1 MKRKICITN
10 LLLLLICFF
19 LDMTGLSIQGNV
31 LVSRALKEDG
41 LFFGIYAI
49 LFISFILKSKIAH
62 YFLTVWLFLWFVT
75 QFFSHWYYTLTN
87 SSAQK
92 IAYFYDTIKLIDS
105 SSIYIPDLYQ
115 IILHL
120 FILSSFICMIVLSRG
135 LNKSST

>member
-1 MKRKICITN
+1 MWIDLTKTIE
-10 LLLLLICFF
+10 
-19 LDMTGLSIQGNV
+19 QGMASCGDDPSTRIKQIKTV
-31 LVSRALKEDG
+31 IEDG

>member
-10 LLLLLICFF
+10 LLLLLIWFF

-49 LFISFILKSKIAH
+49 LFISFLLRSKIAH
-62 YFLTVWLFLWFVT
+62 YFLTGWLFLWFVT

-87 SSAQK
+87 SSTQK
-92 IAYFYDTIKLIDS
+92 IAYFSDTIKLIDS
-105 SSIYIPDLYQ
+105 SSIYIPDLYH